1 MYYRMPIRPVLTR
14 QQVTFDIIDR
24 TSIFVIS
31 FFVDIQCYRMDLV
44 DVLVHFYCDRLSD
57 ETCVPKLLEGIDALV
72 TFDNFIGKNA
82 MTVAKM

>member
-1 MYYRMPIRPVLTR
+1 
-14 QQVTFDIIDR
+14 
-24 TSIFVIS
+24 
-31 FFVDIQCYRMDLV
+31 MDLV